1 MFFPIFFYFRG
12 QKPTFF
18 IKNGFLRNNHQF
30 RPLSCRISKKW
41 KNTILTHLLANRYI
55 NLRKG
60 ILWQPIFTYFA
71 PWFRKIL
78 ALLPLMQHI
87 FRMILG
93 FFAQFLAKND
103 PKPPQR
109 AIFLYDH
116 LVYIYY
122 LCYLP
127 TGILFIDFWLANDF
141 FQKMST
147 DPSQYLTPSCCRKK
161 NVVAVFLPMFFCS
174 QNALLG
180 TRYWINLTLLCLLHI
195 CTFCLLL
202 LINLFKMLFVIVSA
216 L

>member
-93 FFAQFLAKND
+93 FFAQFLAK
-103 PKPPQR
+103 KWPQT
-109 AIFLYDH
+109 APEGNFFLWSLSLY
-116 LVYIYY
+116 
-122 LCYLP
+122 
-127 TGILFIDFWLANDF
+127 ILFVLFTNRDIIYGF
-141 FQKMST
+141 FA
-147 DPSQYLTPSCCRKK
+147 C
-161 NVVAVFLPMFFCS
+161 
-174 QNALLG
+174 
-180 TRYWINLTLLCLLHI
+180 
-195 CTFCLLL
+195 
-202 LINLFKMLFVIVSA
+202 
-216 L
+216 